1 MISLYVHGHKFIQKV
16 EWISPNPSAS
26 SKLPPQSCSLEQT
39 SPPLR
44 RVRFYKPPT
53 HGLQSRVSRFQP
65 VETIN
70 QNQILTH
77 CQPKN

>member
-1 MISLYVHGHKFIQKV
+1 MISLTVHEQKFIQKV
-16 EWISPNPSAS
+16 KWISPNPSAS

-65 VETIN
+65 VETI
-70 QNQILTH
+70 TRTEY
-77 CQPKN
+77 

>member
-1 MISLYVHGHKFIQKV
+1 MISLTVHEQKFIQKV

-44 RVRFYKPPT
+44 PVRFYKPPT

-65 VETIN
+65 VETI
-70 QNQILTH
+70 TRTEY
-77 CQPKN
+77 